1 MTDPAPSFAEW
12 LPAARNGSAR
22 ALGDALEACR
32 VYLQAVAERELD
44 PDLRAKGGASDLVQ
58 ETFLEAHKDFAQFKG
73 DTEEALLGWL
83 RRMLLN
89 NLANVRRRYHG
100 TRKRRVGREIDLS
113 AEDSS
118 RPAVEGLPSDTPT
131 PSRVMI
137 AAEED
142 KELHRALARLSADD
156 RQVIRLRY
164 QEERPFAEIARVMGR
179 SENAVQKLWLRAVE
193 RLQRELRAPP

>member
-1 MTDPAPSFAEW
+1 MADPARRFGEW
-12 LPAARNGSAR
+12 LPAARSGSVR

-89 NLANVRRRYHG
+89 NLANFRRHYRG
-100 TRKRRVGREIDLS
+100 TGKRRAAREIDL
-113 AEDSS
+113 AAGDST
-118 RPAVEGLPSDTPT
+118 RPA
-131 PSRVMI
+131 
-137 AAEED
+137 AE
-142 KELHRALARLSADD
+142 A
-156 RQVIRLRY
+156 
-164 QEERPFAEIARVMGR
+164 
-179 SENAVQKLWLRAVE
+179 
-193 RLQRELRAPP
+193 